1 MPKALGYTRRRCC
14 ERTSARSKELY
25 TAKEP
30 YTTAKEPCV
39 TIDESYITAKEPCIS
54 ANERCTSSASVCT
67 LTGCDDVWCSNAML
81 SVPYTSTPLPTTTVG
96 NSRSG
101 YVHVGISSSKDVY
114 SHIRIYI
121 YEYVVCVNPRFFDD
135 IVPVYCVYAK
145 VFIHVWSTDM
155 CTYNRISATE
165 SHISATEPHYAPW
178 GEVMKCLQV
187 CVHVFYVLCVC
198 IRICWKFFR
207 I

>member
-14 ERTSARSKELY
+14 ERTSARSKEPY

-121 YEYVVCVNPRFFDD
+121 YICGMCESTLFWWYHACILCICESLYTRLVYWHVYV
-135 IVPVYCVYAK
+135 
-145 VFIHVWSTDM
+145 
-155 CTYNRISATE
+155 
-165 SHISATEPHYAPW
+165 
-178 GEVMKCLQV
+178 
-187 CVHVFYVLCVC
+187 
-198 IRICWKFFR
+198 
-207 I
+207 